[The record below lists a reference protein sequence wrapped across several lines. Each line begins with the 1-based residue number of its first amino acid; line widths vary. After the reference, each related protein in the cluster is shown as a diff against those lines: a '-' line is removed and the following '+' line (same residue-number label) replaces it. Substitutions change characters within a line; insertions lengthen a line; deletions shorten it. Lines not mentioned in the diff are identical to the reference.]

1 MKVITTLFMFFC
13 LLLSNLSFASEQ
25 KDLESSIHNFY
36 HFNIDSNRFWI
47 NKTNLKYK
55 TEVEKSWATLQQS
68 MDYLIGQNYSAKEY
82 KVIKARWQ
90 KANLFINKHKFIE
103 IGYSDVSLL
112 AVYRGAMN
120 SLRIEMLKR
129 YHQNS
134 PSSDASKLLIL
145 FDRIISTYAEINT
158 DPFGGFIR
166 SPNDEDMKTTVIAN
180 QIDVMLKKLESTA
193 TVSKADLRSI
203 KTKWRFIRQ
212 LVVATDKKSVP
223 FIVLLNGR
231 KIIST
236 LEKYNK

>member
-1 MKVITTLFMFFC
+1 
-13 LLLSNLSFASEQ
+13 
-25 KDLESSIHNFY
+25 
-36 HFNIDSNRFWI
+36 
-47 NKTNLKYK
+47 
-55 TEVEKSWATLQQS
+55 
-68 MDYLIGQNYSAKEY
+68 MDYLIGQNYSAEEY
-82 KVIKARWQ
+82 KVIKTLWQ
-90 KANLFINKHKFIE
+90 KATLFINKHEFIE

-112 AVYRGAMN
+112 AVYRGFMN

-129 YHQNS
+129 YQQNS
-134 PSSDASKLLIL
+134 PSSEASELLIL

-166 SPNDEDMKTTVIAN
+166 SPDDEDMKTTVIAN
-180 QIDVMLKKLESTA
+180 QIDVILKKFESTD

-203 KTKWRFIRQ
+203 KTKWRFIRP